1 MPTYVVLLNWT
12 DQGVRNFRDTLDRAD
27 AAASGFRKLGGEMKS
42 VYWTMGAYDVVAIV
56 EAPDDETA
64 TAMALGTSA
73 QGNVR
78 TTTLRAFSRKEV
90 QGILEK
96 LSSGKA

>member
-27 AAASGFRKLGGEMKS
+27 AAAAAFRKLGGEMKS
-42 VYWTMGAYDVVAIV
+42 VYWTLGAYDAVAIV

-64 TAMALGTSA
+64 TAMALGTGS

-78 TTTLRAFSRKEV
+78 TTTLRAFGRKEV